1 MERGKACIYKIFKN
15 EKNFSFFFDFFHSR
29 LRFSI
34 FCTTFPGNTQLI
46 FGCFS
51 MADIEK
57 IGFFSML
64 VKISID
70 AGVKSVYYGIIIP

>member
-1 MERGKACIYKIFKN
+1 
-15 EKNFSFFFDFFHSR
+15 
-29 LRFSI
+29 
-34 FCTTFPGNTQLI
+34 
-46 FGCFS
+46 